1 MVILD
6 RPYLSDL
13 LGHTL
18 ERLGAPVLRNEL
30 SEEAS
35 RRFTLNLVDPDRF
48 VREASAQEHPRIY
61 TNSENAIGWISRH
74 LGPTGLPARIDLLK
88 NKVRFRRMIEDE
100 HPGFFFAEIGIEA
113 LRLLDP
119 RTIPAPFVVKPAV
132 GFFSMAVRRVES
144 ADRWPAA
151 LGEIEGELARFAG
164 MYPGEVFDPGTF
176 IIEQAIPGEEYAV
189 DVYYDGEGRPV
200 IVNVLHHLF
209 RSGDDVSDTTYVTS
223 KAVVERGI
231 RIFTAPLARIG
242 ELAGLRNFPMHIEMR
257 VDGHDVV
264 PVEANPMR
272 FAGFGGTDIAW
283 FAWGINTHELFLT
296 GARPEWDAAFAG
308 KQDRVFS
315 MFVGF
320 VPENVDLD
328 HVERIDYDGFLANF
342 SRPLEL
348 RRTDWRKWRVFAFVF
363 SETGSEN
370 AGEIERNLAMDLS
383 QYVVLKV

>member
-13 LGHTL
+13 LGSTL
-18 ERLGAPVLRNEL
+18 ERLGVPVLRNAFA
-30 SEEAS
+30 EEAS
-35 RRFTLNLVDPDRF
+35 KRFDLHLVEPDHF
-48 VREASAQEHPRIY
+48 IREASARRHPLIY
-61 TNSENAIGWISRH
+61 TNSENAIGWIAEH
-74 LGPTGLPARIDLLK
+74 LGHTGLPGRIDLLK
-88 NKVRFRRMIEDE
+88 DKLRFRRMLEDE
-100 HPGFFFAEIGIEA
+100 HPGFFFAGIETDA

-119 RTIPAPFVVKPAV
+119 RTVPSPFVVKPSV

-144 ADRWPAA
+144 PERWPAVLA
-151 LGEIEGELARFAG
+151 EIEGELACFAG

-176 IIEQAIPGEEYAV
+176 IIEQAIPGDEYAV

-231 RIFTAPLARIG
+231 RMFTPQLARIG

-257 VDGHDVV
+257 VDGRDIV

-272 FAGFGGTDIAW
+272 FAGFGGADIAS
-283 FAWGINTHELFLT
+283 FAWGIDSHELFLT
-296 GARPEWDAAFAG
+296 GGRPDWAAAFAG
-308 KQDRVFS
+308 KEDRVYS

-320 VPENVDLD
+320 VPEDTALAD
-328 HVERIDYDGFLANF
+328 VERIDYEGFLSNF
-342 SRPLEL
+342 SKPLAL
-348 RRTDWRKWRVFAFVF
+348 RRTDWPTWRVFAFVF
-363 SETGSEN
+363 SETGPET
-370 AGEIERNLAMDLS
+370 AGEIERNLSMDLS
-383 QYVVLKV
+383 RYVITRT